1 MIKLK
6 PLTEWNKYGDQPSP
20 LLKQYLL
27 ENKVGELTEYL
38 YHGSPFDGL
47 VNMLV
52 HGFQGTEHGEVAEHE
67 TISTSLNSEMLGHF
81 SEGNGITGLQFH
93 VKNAKVVILDEFM
106 TYLVTQE
113 AGSGFDAEITDEK
126 KFEDFCTQFDVPIGG
141 QRRGPYL
148 PYGYLSSIGV
158 DAFSFD
164 YTWKYWQGYQ
174 GYRGASAARDE
185 HEICFIGK
193 GIQTLEKSISL
204 IYVDGEEFDKK
215 LPALRAIKRKMH
227 DKPDRNYQG

>member
-1 MIKLK
+1 
-6 PLTEWNKYGDQPSP
+6 
-20 LLKQYLL
+20 
-27 ENKVGELTEYL
+27 
-38 YHGSPFDGL
+38 
-47 VNMLV
+47 
-52 HGFQGTEHGEVAEHE
+52 
-67 TISTSLNSEMLGHF
+67 
-81 SEGNGITGLQFH
+81 
-93 VKNAKVVILDEFM
+93 
-106 TYLVTQE
+106 
-113 AGSGFDAEITDEK
+113 
-126 KFEDFCTQFDVPIGG
+126 
-141 QRRGPYL
+141 
-148 PYGYLSSIGV
+148 V